1 VKEKLIK
8 GLLAELER
16 KREVYREL
24 IKMYEERL
32 QKSLEEIEEGD
43 RAKRSENEYL
53 LAFYQKKLL
62 EVEETIKQISLD
74 SKLLRK
80 ESNEVLP
87 WTAVE
92 LSNGLKVF
100 IVPYSGGEK
109 VEGFT
114 IVSVDSPIYER
125 LKSKRV
131 GDEVVLPNGKKT
143 KIKRIA

>member
-8 GLLAELER
+8 GLLAELE
-16 KREVYREL
+16 KKKELCKEL
-24 IKMYEERL
+24 IRMYEERL
-32 QKSLEEIEEGD
+32 QKSLEEVEEGD

-62 EVEETIKQISLD
+62 EVEETIKQVSLD
-74 SKLLRK
+74 SKFIRK
-80 ESNEVLP
+80 RADEVLP

-109 VEGFT
+109 VEDFT
-114 IVSVDSPIYER
+114 VVSVNSPIYER

-131 GDEVVLPNGKKT
+131 GDEVVLPNGEKT
-143 KIKRIA
+143 KVERIA

>member
-1 VKEKLIK
+1 MKEKLIK